1 MFLFHE
7 DSAFDN
13 SLSVSMAYFLP
24 IRLFCG
30 PIMLSNVIYTLYKIL
45 DLVPLPT
52 DKFIYFIFRISN
64 CEQYIYIYIYIY
76 VCVCV
81 CVRVCVYI
89 YIYTYIYTCIYRSNE
104 YRLYT
109 LRVTMKQQER
119 RRKWLWYAPEY
130 S

>member
-1 MFLFHE
+1 MILFLE

-13 SLSVSMAYFLP
+13 SLHVSIAYFLL
-24 IRLFCG
+24 IRLFCD
-30 PIMLSNVIYTLYKIL
+30 PIMLSSVIYTLYKIL

-52 DKFIYFIFRISN
+52 DKFVYFIFRISN
-64 CEQYIYIYIYIY
+64 CERIYIYIYIY

-81 CVRVCVYI
+81 CVYSLLI
-89 YIYTYIYTCIYRSNE
+89 YINNE

-109 LRVTMKQQER
+109 LRVTMKQQECE
-119 RRKWLWYAPEY
+119 RKWSWYAPEN